1 MRARPWT
8 LDFGVCIHSWEE
20 GLVGR
25 AVDEKIEVRFA
36 GVRGGNNAA
45 GAYWVFRCMACNTVT
60 LVSPSE
66 MRSLIVALLARDSHR
81 VWKP

>member
-1 MRARPWT
+1 MA
-8 LDFGVCIHSWEE
+8 FGVCIHNWEE

-25 AVDEKIEVRFA
+25 ALDEKREVRFA
-36 GVRGGNNAA
+36 GVRGGYKTP
-45 GAYWVFRCMACNTVT
+45 GVYWVFRCLAWYAVT